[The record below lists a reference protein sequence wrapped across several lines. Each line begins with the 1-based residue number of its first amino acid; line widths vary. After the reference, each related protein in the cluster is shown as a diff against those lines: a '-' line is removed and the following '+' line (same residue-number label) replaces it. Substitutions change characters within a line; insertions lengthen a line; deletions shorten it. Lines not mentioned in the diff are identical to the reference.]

1 MCRLFLAGMHFNENV
16 KREQASSKGQPLFK
30 VSYPKYKKGK
40 PTAKPVKTKPT
51 FGYVSELM
59 HLVFTEVFSEP
70 APFIEQLKTVPVPA
84 DLSSQ
89 FERVPKGDVVAAHVA
104 RIWELLAYPEHCTCR
119 DDHPDSGSQQ
129 SPAPAHDASPDS

>member
-104 RIWELLAYPEHCTCR
+104 RFSRGAAEADQRVE
-119 DDHPDSGSQQ
+119 SQRTGRQ
-129 SPAPAHDASPDS
+129 DLGTPGVS